1 MFLWHLDCRLSLHGI
16 GFFRSKGLI
25 SSYSNINQKRLQSS
39 ECNDN
44 AKLNIYPSKVQCE
57 KNQVS
62 INVNLLKE
70 KAADTLGVTS
80 VLSNSVN
87 NKYSCDRRMK
97 DSVTTL
103 LFSAHPL
110 L

>member
-44 AKLNIYPSKVQCE
+44 AKHWLSLKSAMRE
-57 KNQVS
+57 KSGQYKCKS
-62 INVNLLKE
+62 LKGE
-70 KAADTLGVTS
+70 GS
-80 VLSNSVN
+80 RHP
-87 NKYSCDRRMK
+87 RRDQYVVK
-97 DSVTTL
+97 L
-103 LFSAHPL
+103 RQ
-110 L
+110 